1 MNFGET
7 LAYWYLRLNG
17 FFPLTDFVLHRDEE
31 TIEHS
36 ADTDLLAV
44 RFPFVYEEVGGQLD
58 DWDNN
63 RFTDWGL
70 DLNRKIVALIVEV
83 KTGKNNPAYR
93 DNIRQSFSRDRL
105 LYGIHR
111 MGFWQRIRTDE
122 IASDLSL
129 ASIYHDA
136 VLGVSIAKLL
146 IAVRFPQNEQLLPCC
161 LKLRLDEAEEFILAR
176 VDKYPQKQADRLR
189 FPSDLVQYLIW
200 SRRTRDRQRNNANSS
215 NQIN

>member
-1 MNFGET
+1 MMNFGET

-44 RFPFVYEEVGGQLD
+44 RFPFVYEEVGGKPD
-58 DWDNN
+58 DWDND
-63 RFTDWGL
+63 RFTDWGI
-70 DLNRKIVALIVEV
+70 DLNSKTVALIVEV

-93 DNIRQSFSRDRL
+93 DNIRQSFNRDRL

-111 MGFWQRIRTDE
+111 MGFWQRNRTDG
-122 IASDLSL
+122 IARELLS
-129 ASIYHDA
+129 APTYHDA

-146 IAVRFPQNEQLLPCC
+146 IAVRFPRNDELPPC
-161 LKLRLDEAEEFILAR
+161 LKLPLDEAEEFILAR

-189 FPSDLVQYLIW
+189 FPSELMQYLIW
-200 SRRTRDRQRNNANSS
+200 SQRARDRHRNNATA
-215 NQIN
+215 I